1 MLIAEEMIYIVSL
14 VYLRLEISKS
24 TFIPSLFNRLVT

>member
-1 MLIAEEMIYIVSL
+1 MLIAEEIIYMVSL

-24 TFIPSLFNRLVT
+24 TVIPSLFNRFVT